1 MFSLSP
7 GCFYEKV
14 ICFYNVNAR
23 LVLIFASVGLCTA
36 FVGLVCHDLF
46 AFASFCLI
54 VLAVASVL
62 FLVSA
67 VPAAI
72 WFNLDFEV
80 AVDGA
85 FCFFCRVHWFAH
97 ITAASS
103 VTVRISG
110 LRYL

>member
-1 MFSLSP
+1 
-7 GCFYEKV
+7 
-14 ICFYNVNAR
+14 
-23 LVLIFASVGLCTA
+23 
-36 FVGLVCHDLF
+36 
-46 AFASFCLI
+46 
-54 VLAVASVL
+54 
-62 FLVSA
+62 
-67 VPAAI
+67 
-72 WFNLDFEV
+72 LDFEV